1 MSMQV
6 LYAPE
11 VAVELADAHDWYEN
25 RAVGLGE
32 EFLRMAYA
40 AFEELV
46 AFPEKYEV
54 VYGPHRRAL
63 LRRFP
68 YSVYYVVGQHSLTV
82 YGVFHTSRD
91 PHVITEALDNR

>member
-1 MSMQV
+1 MQMF
-6 LYAPE
+6 YAPE
-11 VAVELADAHDWYEN
+11 VAAELADAHDWYEN

-40 AFEELV
+40 AFEEL
-46 AFPEKYEV
+46 AEFPQKYEV
-54 VYGPHRRAL
+54 VYGSHRRAL

-68 YSVYYVVGQHSLTV
+68 YSVYYVTGQHSITI

-91 PHVITEALDNR
+91 PHVVTEALDNR

>member
-1 MSMQV
+1 MRV

-11 VAVELADAHDWYEN
+11 VAVELADAHDWYES
-25 RAVGLGE
+25 RAIGLGE

-46 AFPEKYEV
+46 EFPEKYEV
-54 VYGPHRRAL
+54 VYRSHRRAL

-68 YSVYYVVGQHSLTV
+68 YSVYYIVGQHSLTV
-82 YGVFHTSRD
+82 YGVVHTSRD
-91 PHVITEALDNR
+91 PHVITDALDNR

>member
-1 MSMQV
+1 MQV
-6 LYAPE
+6 FYAPE
-11 VAVELADAHDWYEN
+11 VAAELADAHDGYES
-25 RAVGLGE
+25 RAGGLGE

-46 AFPEKYEV
+46 EFPEKYEG
-54 VYGPHRRAL
+54 VYGSHRRAL

-68 YSVYYVVGQHSLTV
+68 YSVYYVIGQDTITV

-91 PHVITEALDNR
+91 PRFITDELSNR

>member
-1 MSMQV
+1 MQA

-11 VAVELADAHDWYEN
+11 VATELTDAHDWYES
-25 RAVGLGE
+25 RAGGLGE

-46 AFPEKYEV
+46 EFPEKYEV
-54 VYGPHRRAL
+54 VYGSYRRAL

-68 YSVYYVVGQHSLTV
+68 YSLYYVIGQDAITV
-82 YGVFHTSRD
+82 YGAFHTSRD
-91 PHVITEALDNR
+91 PHVVTEALDNR